1 MGPLKSMTINELQ
14 QIVNNTA
21 FDYDIRIKA
30 DTEILRR
37 ERDWQLIESQYWMS
51 REQKDGRKFI

>member
-1 MGPLKSMTINELQ
+1 MEPLKSMTINELQ
-14 QIVNNTA
+14 QIVNDTA

-37 ERDWQLIESQYWMS
+37 EKIWGTVGKPSWAER
-51 REQKDGRKFI
+51 REKADGHSI

>member
-37 ERDWQLIESQYWMS
+37 EREWQLIESQYWMS
-51 REQKDGRKFI
+51 RVQRNDKTSI